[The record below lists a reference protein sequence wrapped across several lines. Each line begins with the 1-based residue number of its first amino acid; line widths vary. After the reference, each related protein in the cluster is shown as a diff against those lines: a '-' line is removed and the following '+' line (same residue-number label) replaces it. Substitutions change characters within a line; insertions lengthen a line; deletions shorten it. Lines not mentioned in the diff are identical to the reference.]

1 MIKKS
6 LLVSARRLFFVL
18 FCSSLLLSCVPKKKF
33 IEQGSQYKNSQD
45 SLLVIVQSLE
55 YKKDTLH
62 LALAYEKGANAALLT
77 TQDRLQDRLDILQ
90 KEIDRLG
97 ENASTREQLLLS
109 EISDKKAKI
118 NTLSAGLEAVQSIM
132 TENSQRLLLLES
144 TINPLIQDF
153 DEGLVLI
160 RKRTGQLLITINED
174 ALFRPSSTSK
184 LISKGKILL
193 EKVGETLLKYPE
205 FQVQVL
211 GHTDNKDN
219 GRQSLD
225 NWQYSALRAV
235 SIVKYLTEYSDLGA
249 NRVIAASKSEY
260 APLESNETKEG
271 RASNRRIELIIA
283 PPLGFLEQKAIN
295 VIEDTLRN

>member
-1 MIKKS
+1 MIENL
-6 LLVSARRLFFVL
+6 LLVSARRLSL
-18 FCSSLLLSCVPKKKF
+18 ILLGCSLLLGCVSKKKF
-33 IEQGSQYKNSQD
+33 IEQNNQYENSQD
-45 SLLVIVQSLE
+45 SLLAIIYALDFE
-55 YKKDTLH
+55 KDTLL

-132 TENSQRLLLLES
+132 VENNQRLLLLEAA
-144 TINPLIQDF
+144 INPLVQDF
-153 DEGLVLI
+153 DKDLVLI
-160 RKRTGQLLITINED
+160 RKRTGQLLITINEK

-184 LISKGKILL
+184 LLNKGKTLL
-193 EKVGETLLKYPE
+193 EKIGEILLKYPE
-205 FQVQVL
+205 FKIQIL

-235 SIVKYLTEYSDLGA
+235 SVVKYLTEYTDLGA

-283 PPLGFLEQKAIN
+283 PPLGFLEQKAMNI
-295 VIEDTLRN
+295 IEETRE